1 MQRKHHLLILLRLS
15 MLTLA
20 GCSQLHAG
28 KNASTRG
35 TASPTDIHVPTRA
48 SNEAQTGKPWQ
59 QLDLRYA
66 QVLAVIYELLDSSQV
81 RFDVT
86 MIHDDDGEA
95 PQYADWWQVEDL
107 SGNVLGKRVLT
118 HAHGTQ
124 PFTRSA
130 TIELPDGVNKLII
143 RGHDMRHGF
152 SGQVIQL
159 NLEMGEQIILTDY
172 P

>member
-1 MQRKHHLLILLRLS
+1 MLCKHHLVILLMVS
-15 MLTLA
+15 MFTLA
-20 GCSQLHAG
+20 GCSQLKAG
-28 KNASTRG
+28 KPTSTAEAG
-35 TASPTDIHVPTRA
+35 PPTDIRVPTQA
-48 SNEAQTGKPWQ
+48 SIETRVSEAWQ

-66 QVLAVIYELLDSSQV
+66 QVLAVTYELMESARV

-86 MIHDDDGEA
+86 LVHDDDGEA
-95 PQYADWWQVEDL
+95 PQYADGWQVEDL

-130 TIELPDGVNKLII
+130 TIELPAGVDIVTI
-143 RGHDMRHGF
+143 RGHDMLHGF
-152 SGQVIQL
+152 GGQVIQL
-159 NLEMGEQIILTDY
+159 NLEMGEQIIFPEY